1 MRSTGSSWNWGVEQW
16 AVDNADTILNTVT
29 PLVWV
34 VLFVG
39 LIDRESFL
47 DTWYMPFLGV
57 FAAFLANSV
66 PLGGGIIYIPVL
78 SILGANIQLGAM
90 FTISIMPFGNGI
102 FGFIRWLVK
111 NPAVMLWEV
120 FPYVVFSSW
129 LGSFLAVFVLAPPET
144 ALIKFGFG
152 VFCSVLGV
160 LVSLAVYKGGLRNVF
175 GFQELPASTTSVVQ
189 TYTVST
195 VDSPDHAVTDTDAD
209 DQDLIGVDDVLEP
222 GAEDVE
228 AHVET
233 APLLETSPNLKVET
247 FEKVVTV
254 SATGYSLPASHKAVL
269 VVVGFLGGLVFV
281 PNIGIGPALFTYVT
295 LALLGYPETAS
306 MVTGIITGGWVCS
319 LPLLW
324 TLVLTPEKLPFKL
337 WIMTIPGVFYGAKV
351 STCVCGSRLPL
362 SPRPSPSSRQF
373 APPAIEWIGP
383 ARVMAGFAVFLFCSA
398 ALYFFH

>member
-1 MRSTGSSWNWGVEQW
+1 MRRTGSSWNWGIEQW

-29 PLVWV
+29 PLVWAI
-34 VLFVG
+34 LFVG
-39 LIDRESFL
+39 IVDRESFL

-78 SILGANIQLGAM
+78 SLLGANIQLGAM

-111 NPAVMLWEV
+111 NPAVVLWDV
-120 FPYVVFSSW
+120 FPYVVLSSW
-129 LGSFLAVFVLAPPET
+129 LGSLVAVFVLPAPET
-144 ALIKFGFG
+144 ALIKFGFA
-152 VFCSVLGV
+152 VFCTVLGV

-175 GFQELPASTTSVVQ
+175 GFQELSVATPTTTVQ
-189 TYTVST
+189 TYTVSP
-195 VDSPDHAVTDTDAD
+195 VNGPDHATAEAD
-209 DQDLIGVDDVLEP
+209 DDLIGVDDVLEP

-228 AHVET
+228 T
-233 APLLETSPNLKVET
+233 APLLETSPDIEVATIKTGGAVE
-247 FEKVVTV
+247 
-254 SATGYSLPASHKAVL
+254 ATGVSLPASHKAVL
-269 VVVGFLGGLVFV
+269 IVVGFLGGLVFV
-281 PNIGIGPALFTYVT
+281 PNIGIGPALFTYVA
-295 LALLGYPETAS
+295 LALLGYAETAS
-306 MVTGIITGGWVCS
+306 MVTGIITGGWVCA

-337 WIMTIPGVFYGAKV
+337 WVMTIPGVFYGAK
-351 STCVCGSRLPL
+351 
-362 SPRPSPSSRQF
+362 F

-398 ALYFFH
+398 ALYFLH

>member
-1 MRSTGSSWNWGVEQW
+1 MRTGSRWNWGVEQW

-29 PLVWV
+29 PLVWA

-39 LIDRESFL
+39 IIDRESFL
-47 DTWYMPFLGV
+47 ETWYMPFLGV

-78 SILGANIQLGAM
+78 SLLGANIQLGAM

-120 FPYVVFSSW
+120 FPYVVLSSW
-129 LGSFLAVFVLAPPET
+129 LGSFLAVFVLPPPET
-144 ALIKFGFG
+144 ALIKFGFA
-152 VFCSVLGV
+152 VFCTVLGA

-175 GFQELPASTTSVVQ
+175 GFKELTVETSSAVH
-189 TYTVST
+189 TYTVSP
-195 VDSPDHAVTDTDAD
+195 VDGPDHAITEAD

-228 AHVET
+228 SLVET
-233 APLLETSPNLKVET
+233 APLLDTDTSEVET
-247 FEKVVTV
+247 IKTDGAIA
-254 SATGYSLPASHKAVL
+254 ATADSLPASHKAVL

-295 LALLGYPETAS
+295 LALLGYAETAS
-306 MVTGIITGGWVCS
+306 MVTGIITGGWVCA

-351 STCVCGSRLPL
+351 RVCALPHRLCV
-362 SPRPSPSSRQF
+362 QF
-373 APPAIEWIGP
+373 
-383 ARVMAGFAVFLFCSA
+383 
-398 ALYFFH
+398 